1 MKRTILFITAAV
13 FFVLSTRVFAAG
25 EEPTGTESHVLDPA
39 VLIGVAVMLAPLAA
53 QDKSQKPVKPEP
65 APKVLSLSGCVVR
78 GESGPNQYTIEDKNE
93 GTYRLTGTDL
103 RDFIGKRVELL
114 GGVPNSK
121 RLKIVGGL
129 TPNAN
134 VAAQAGD
141 MDPARA
147 AVASAGGSA
156 GPGIV
161 TLPEFKVKSVR
172 PVSGGCT
179 D

>member
-1 MKRTILFITAAV
+1 MRALSIRLAGASFIAV
-13 FFVLSTRVFAAG
+13 AL
-25 EEPTGTESHVLDPA
+25 
-39 VLIGVAVMLAPLAA
+39 MLAPLVAQEKAA
-53 QDKSQKPVKPEP
+53 KPPKPEP
-65 APKVLSLSGCVVR
+65 EPKVLSLSGCVVR
-78 GESGPNQYTIEDKNE
+78 GESGPNQYTIEDKTE

-103 RDFIGKRVELL
+103 REYIGKRVQLL
-114 GGVPNSK
+114 GAVPNSK
-121 RLKIVGGL
+121 RLRIVGGL

-156 GPGIV
+156 GPGNV
-161 TLPEFKVKSVR
+161 QLPEFRVKSVR

>member
-1 MKRTILFITAAV
+1 MHGFFAAAV
-13 FFVLSTRVFAAG
+13 L
-25 EEPTGTESHVLDPA
+25 
-39 VLIGVAVMLAPLAA
+39 GVALMLAPLAA
-53 QDKSQKPVKPEP
+53 QDKAPKPPKPEP
-65 APKVLSLSGCVVR
+65 EPKVLSLSGCVVR
-78 GESGPNQYTIEDKNE
+78 GESGPNQYTIEDSKE

-172 PVSGGCT
+172 PVSGGCSN
-179 D
+179 